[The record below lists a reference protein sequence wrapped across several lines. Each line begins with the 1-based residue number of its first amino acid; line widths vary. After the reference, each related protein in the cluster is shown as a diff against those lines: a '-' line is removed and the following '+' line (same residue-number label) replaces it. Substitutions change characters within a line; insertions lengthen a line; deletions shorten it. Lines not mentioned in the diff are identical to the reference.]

1 MTTFSPMANPTPP
14 NVVIQT
20 LSPHLGNSTQYLLRL
35 HHLYAVGEDQL
46 YSTPVSIDLDGLFA
60 NKRIVSVTEMSLTAN
75 QKRSDVDRLQWI
87 TDSDVKQTY
96 KWPKSNN
103 PRRDTITIYPMEY
116 RTYLLTFLESK

>member
-1 MTTFSPMANPTPP
+1 MSNYYLFLKKPIDRTGLF
-14 NVVIQT
+14 
-20 LSPHLGNSTQYLLRL
+20 LSPR
-35 HHLYAVGEDQL
+35 
-46 YSTPVSIDLDGLFA
+46 PVSIDLDGLFA